1 VLTETAIFIYCNFVC
16 VYIYIHISPTLVKLD
31 FNTKAEINF
40 TFKSI
45 GHNGGDSSM
54 HEEISSATCDCDVSG
69 LLQGGV
75 SSGEGD
81 GSLMICA
88 IENKGESEAC
98 SESVLGIVNVE
109 ALCPTNR
116 FGVKVVVQGDGVI
129 ENY

>member
-1 VLTETAIFIYCNFVC
+1 MCIYV
-16 VYIYIHISPTLVKLD
+16 SPTLVKLNL
-31 FNTKAEINF
+31 NTKAEINI

-45 GHNGGDSSM
+45 GHNGGDTSM
-54 HEEISSATCDCDVSG
+54 HKEISSSTGDWDVSG

-81 GSLMICA
+81 GSLMMCV
-88 IENKGESEAC
+88 IENKGEAEARR
-98 SESVLGIVNVE
+98 ESVLGVVNVE